1 MGNLG
6 FQELLVMLLS
16 FLVFLAIGKFI
27 YQWYAEIQK
36 RNRYMETQIKLLSQ
50 IAAKLG
56 VDIDKVAEIVAESK
70 FKT

>member
-1 MGNLG
+1 
-6 FQELLVMLLS
+6 
-16 FLVFLAIGKFI
+16 
-27 YQWYAEIQK
+27 
-36 RNRYMETQIKLLSQ
+36 METQIKLLSQ